1 VIDISDQEL
10 LRQIV
15 RREGRSFLQYI
26 GQAFPWT
33 PPGAEDEV
41 TAIRI
46 MAAEQQGELA
56 GLVRFMTKNRVTPP
70 YLGAFPT
77 GFTSMNFTSMG
88 FLLPVLI
95 QAERDGIKALEADT
109 ARLADLDARGEVAA
123 LLDQKKRHLNALTA
137 LAAAG
142 NTRSVA

>member
-1 VIDISDQEL
+1 MEFSDQDIL
-10 LRQIV
+10 KHIV

-33 PPGAEDEV
+33 PPDQEDEV
-41 TAIRI
+41 TAVRI
-46 MAAEQQGELA
+46 MAAEQQDELT
-56 GLVRFMTKNRVTPP
+56 GLVRFMTKNRITPP
-70 YLGAFPT
+70 YLGAYPT
-77 GFTSMNFTSMG
+77 AFTSMNFTSID

-123 LLDQKKRHLNALTA
+123 LLDQKKRHLDDLAA

>member
-15 RREGRSFLQYI
+15 RREGRSLLQYI

-33 PPGAEDEV
+33 PPGQEDEV

-46 MAAEQQGELA
+46 MAAEEQDELS
-56 GLVRFMTKNRVTPP
+56 GLVRFMTKNRIIPP
-70 YLGAFPT
+70 YLGAYPT
-77 GFTSMNFTSMG
+77 AFTSMNFTSID

-95 QAERDGIKALEADT
+95 QAQHDGIKALEADT

-123 LLDQKKRHLNALTA
+123 LLDQKKRHLDDFTRLVDAANA
-137 LAAAG
+137 
-142 NTRSVA
+142 RSVA

>member
-1 VIDISDQEL
+1 VIDTSDQAL
-10 LRQIV
+10 LQQIV

-33 PPGAEDEV
+33 PPGQESEV
-41 TAIRI
+41 TAIRT
-46 MAAEQQGELA
+46 MAAEEQDELTD
-56 GLVRFMTKNRVTPP
+56 LVRFMTKNRITPP
-70 YLGAFPT
+70 YLGAYPT
-77 GFTSMNFTSMG
+77 AFTSMNFTAID

-95 QAERDGIKALEADT
+95 QTEHDGIKALEADT

-123 LLDQKKRHLNALTA
+123 LLDKKKRHLDDLTG

-142 NTRSVA
+142 NARSVA